1 MVWSRQKDMQTE
13 NEIMQELP
21 YPLRCRAA
29 ININT
34 TLREAIPC
42 LWELSLEQWTKIASR
57 LIPEWHPPGD
67 FLACPRG
74 YGDGLRAGVGSEDDP
89 DNFYV
94 VEKGRVA
101 CVSAH
106 NLAHQKVLEGPCLIG
121 VRTVLDLAMEPGGLG
136 AKREFSLMTMAPTWV
151 WWISKDSLRAV
162 LETNPALK
170 AALVGA
176 ILDNRGEFE
185 AVALS
190 AAEESAVRAAAA
202 TAGGGGDSRGKGAA
216 KEEGEAGG
224 EDGVH
229 RSPSLTSAAIR
240 LSG

>member
-1 MVWSRQKDMQTE
+1 MVWSRQKDMRTE

-34 TLREAIPC
+34 TLREGIPC

-162 LETNPALK
+162 LETNPELK

-176 ILDNRGEFE
+176 ILDNRGDFE

-190 AAEESAVRAAAA
+190 AAEERAVRAAAA
-202 TAGGGGDSRGKGAA
+202 GAAGGSRGNGAA
-216 KEEGEAGG
+216 KEEEGGGEAG
-224 EDGVH
+224 
-229 RSPSLTSAAIR
+229 RSPSLTGAAIR